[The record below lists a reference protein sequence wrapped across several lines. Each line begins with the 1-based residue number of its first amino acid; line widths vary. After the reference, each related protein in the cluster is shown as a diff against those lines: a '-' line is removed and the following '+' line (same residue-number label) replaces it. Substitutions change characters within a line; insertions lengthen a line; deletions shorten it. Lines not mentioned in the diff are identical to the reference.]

1 MSITTGEETLRSS
14 TNSDQAMPALC
25 GLYADKEAT
34 KLYMDLQLHN
44 VVVVEDIQVGRNY
57 RTDLWRNPPHCLKD
71 VVVVQREETV
81 SEHTIIFHDQ
91 NFLVTLLNAYG
102 DPAKTLPPPPYIV
115 GSLGP
120 HEIKSNLRLRN
131 CEIQKKYNLYKTILN
146 KANNVLENRKLLDE
160 IEKDIGSESLENVK
174 KGLEDKTSRIK
185 LLAEE
190 YNRLKKERQPSQ
202 EPPRKRRKL

>member
-1 MSITTGEETLRSS
+1 M
-14 TNSDQAMPALC
+14 
-25 GLYADKEAT
+25 
-34 KLYMDLQLHN
+34 
-44 VVVVEDIQVGRNY
+44 
-57 RTDLWRNPPHCLKD
+57 
-71 VVVVQREETV
+71 
-81 SEHTIIFHDQ
+81 
-91 NFLVTLLNAYG
+91 
-102 DPAKTLPPPPYIV
+102 
-115 GSLGP
+115 
-120 HEIKSNLRLRN
+120 
-131 CEIQKKYNLYKTILN
+131 N